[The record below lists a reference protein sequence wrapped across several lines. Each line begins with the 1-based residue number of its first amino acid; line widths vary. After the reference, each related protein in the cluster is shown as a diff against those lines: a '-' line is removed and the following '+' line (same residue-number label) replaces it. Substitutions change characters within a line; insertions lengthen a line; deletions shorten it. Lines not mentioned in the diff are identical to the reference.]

1 MELKYPIEYKTLK
14 KQKYH
19 IIGNHSAIKK
29 CRWTHNSLVKN
40 EVCYKETFYGL
51 KSHRC
56 LQMSPS
62 VIWCTNN
69 CLFCWR
75 IHPQD
80 RSFPFNDLKN
90 IDDPEFILDGC
101 YNEWKRIL
109 SGYKPTSH
117 KKVSWEKWNDA
128 QKPFSIAISLS
139 GEPTLYPKIN
149 GLIEASFKRGL
160 KVFLVSNGTRPDVI
174 ETLIPPSQLY
184 ISLSAPNEDIY
195 KKTCAPSYKENWRN
209 LLKSLEYLSSFNC
222 PTVIR
227 LTMVKGLNM
236 SLPEEYAK
244 IILKAE
250 PTYIECKGYVYVGAS
265 RNRGLTLDN
274 MPYHHEIKNFAEKLS
289 KLTNYNILDEHQA
302 SRVVLLSK
310 LKKAIKFK

>member
-1 MELKYPIEYKTLK
+1 MENKYPKEYKTLK

-40 EVCYKETFYGL
+40 QVCYKEKFYGL

-75 IHPQD
+75 INPENS
-80 RSFPFNDLKN
+80 SFPFTNPKR

-101 YNEWKRIL
+101 YYEWKRIL

-117 KKVSWEKWNDA
+117 KKVSWKKWNDA
-128 QKPFSIAISLS
+128 QDPFSIAISLS
-139 GEPTLYPKIN
+139 GEPTLYPRLN

-160 KVFLVSNGTRPDVI
+160 KVFLVSNGTKPKVI
-174 ETLIPPSQLY
+174 ESLVPPSQLY
-184 ISLSAPNEDIY
+184 ISLSAPNEKTY
-195 KKTCAPSYKENWRN
+195 RKTCLPANKDNWKN
-209 LLKSLEYLSSFNC
+209 LMKTLEILSSFDF

-227 LTMVKGLNM
+227 LTMVKDLNM
-236 SLPEEYAK
+236 KLPDEYAK
-244 IILKAE
+244 LILKAE
-250 PTYIECKGYVYVGAS
+250 PTYIECKGYVNVGTS
-265 RNRGLTLDN
+265 RKFLTLDN
-274 MPYHHEIKNFAEKLS
+274 MPYHYEIKDFSEKLS
-289 KLTNYNILDEHQA
+289 NLTGYNILDEHEA

-310 LKKAIKFK
+310 LKKSIRFS